1 MSKHDDKLEQKS
13 PAKTEIGVLD
23 DNDLEKV
30 TGGDNAVVLQHEP
43 VTGQQ
48 YKTVGL
54 GMRKSAGGNV
64 TGSF

>member
-13 PAKTEIGVLD
+13 PAKPEIGALD

-43 VTGQQ
+43 VTGAP
-48 YKTVGL
+48 KVNMHDITVT
-54 GMRKSAGGNV
+54 KHAD
-64 TGSF
+64 

>member
-1 MSKHDDKLEQKS
+1 MSKHDETLEQKS
-13 PAKTEIGVLD
+13 PAKTEIDALD
-23 DNDLEKV
+23 DTDLEKV
-30 TGGDNAVVLQHEP
+30 TGGDNTVVLQHEP
-43 VTGQQ
+43 VTGQ

>member
-1 MSKHDDKLEQKS
+1 MSKYDETLEQKS
-13 PAKTEIGVLD
+13 PAKTEIGALD
-23 DNDLEKV
+23 DTDLEKV
-30 TGGDNAVVLQHEP
+30 TGGDNTVVLQHEP
-43 VTGQQ
+43 VTGQ